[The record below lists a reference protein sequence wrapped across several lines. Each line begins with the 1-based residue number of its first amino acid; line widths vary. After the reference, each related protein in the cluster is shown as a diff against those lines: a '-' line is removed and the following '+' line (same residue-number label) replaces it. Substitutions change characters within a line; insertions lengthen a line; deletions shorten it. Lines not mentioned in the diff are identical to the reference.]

1 MTVTVQSALTEVQAS
16 ARRLRELVRELVLTA
31 VEDQPS
37 NCQAHLVMVVH
48 DAALDATAEAEQA
61 AAALD
66 LEQTADIAPPHA
78 VTPHEIAHCQHH
90 VSLLGAVLVR
100 QLAAPELLNDLAVLG
115 REHGREVRAWVRP
128 KSAAVSRPAS
138 SRSGQMCSPR
148 CSATGRNSPT
158 SPTEAACPAT
168 DADLEMEGTASP
180 MPKLTI
186 TVFLSPNDEFN
197 GDPDP
202 SWPTPQGVTLQ
213 LTNTASKKDAVD
225 LDATDSDGITSSD
238 KLAAGATYEVE
249 VLDGYFKGWTAAGD
263 VSVGS

>member
-37 NCQAHLVMVVH
+37 NCRAHLVMVVH

-78 VTPHEIAHCQHH
+78 VTPQEIAHCQHH

-115 REHGREVRAWVRP
+115 REHGREVRAW
-128 KSAAVSRPAS
+128 SAEIMRRIQACQIALWTDTQPALLGYWQELADITDRSRVS
-138 SRSGQMCSPR
+138 GD
-148 CSATGRNSPT
+148 GR
-158 SPTEAACPAT
+158 
-168 DADLEMEGTASP
+168 
-180 MPKLTI
+180 
-186 TVFLSPNDEFN
+186 
-197 GDPDP
+197 
-202 SWPTPQGVTLQ
+202 
-213 LTNTASKKDAVD
+213 
-225 LDATDSDGITSSD
+225 
-238 KLAAGATYEVE
+238 
-249 VLDGYFKGWTAAGD
+249 
-263 VSVGS
+263 